1 MFIYFFIFIFFAE
14 NARNYIEVV
23 LCHNEKK
30 LRKTCLGQHVSNIKV
45 INENLV
51 AVMKKPAVIEMKK
64 PLAVGFAILELSK
77 LYMYRSYDK
86 FRCHF
91 GTENLRLCFS
101 DTDSFLFQVKCR
113 NLVQKLKKNGTL
125 V

>member
-1 MFIYFFIFIFFAE
+1 MAPFFHNKMFNFFQRTRETTSKI
-14 NARNYIEVV
+14 V

-30 LRKTCLGQHVSNIKV
+30 LRKTCVGQHVSNLKV

-77 LYMYRSYDK
+77 L
-86 FRCHF
+86 
-91 GTENLRLCFS
+91 
-101 DTDSFLFQVKCR
+101 
-113 NLVQKLKKNGTL
+113 
-125 V
+125 